1 MRLEIVRSK
10 RRKKTVAAR
19 IVGDV
24 LQVRAPAD
32 LSEGELSEVISQLRP
47 RLERERDRRLA
58 AGSRELEERAQLLNQ
73 RFFGGCLRLGRVQYV
88 TNQQRRFGSCSP
100 WSADIRISE
109 RVAAMP
115 RWVRDYVLIHEM
127 AHLVEPNHSRRFW
140 ELVRRYPEA
149 ERARAFLL
157 GVATGEAIGRRLR
170 T

>member
-32 LSEGELSEVISQLRP
+32 LSEGELSEVINRLRP

-58 AGSRELEERAQLLNQ
+58 ACSHELEARARFLNK
-73 RFFGGCLRLGRVQYV
+73 RFFGGSLPVGRVLYV
-88 TNQQRRFGSCSP
+88 SNQHRRFGSCSP
-100 WSADIRISE
+100 WSAEIRISE

-127 AHLVEPNHSRRFW
+127 AHLLEPNHSHRFW
-140 ELVRRYPEA
+140 ELVRRYPYT
-149 ERARAFLL
+149 ERAKAFLL

-170 T
+170 A